1 MRQALSPCKGP
12 IEVIFIFIQNA
23 LNTQLFRAAKKFYK
37 TNSVSAGSVCF
48 ITQRRKELEATV
60 LLAVLINGNL
70 LELDHEFI
78 DFLYANN
85 PSLAKKSEPA
95 CSFTGRS
102 SSFIFFSVTTV

>member
-1 MRQALSPCKGP
+1 M
-12 IEVIFIFIQNA
+12 
-23 LNTQLFRAAKKFYK
+23 
-37 TNSVSAGSVCF
+37 CF

-102 SSFIFFSVTTV
+102 SSFIFLSVTTVGNLILFTVPAPLTAAVSNQKLSFWALDCHIKSK

>member
-1 MRQALSPCKGP
+1 M
-12 IEVIFIFIQNA
+12 
-23 LNTQLFRAAKKFYK
+23 
-37 TNSVSAGSVCF
+37 CF

-102 SSFIFFSVTTV
+102 SSFIFLSVTTVGNLDVIYIRIVCLFFVLVDDKMMVLQRGCNIGENQGD